1 MYMFN
6 CKNKDMDD
14 TKKFSNK
21 NSHIKIITSSLA
33 SNESDSITE
42 PVKISFPEIIKQGI
56 QRVENLVRFPNMEI
70 PEFLRDVFPAFK
82 EYLLFFEGLRQP
94 FFRYFFRIILPQL
107 DKFFVYLLGI
117 ELAPKRQLTVSE
129 AFDFLRVFPK
139 EIIRSIFDAY
149 NERVGLSVMPYSEV
163 VDAFEKDD
171 AYSFKCALANIESA
185 KLMETLWLYK
195 QMLLIATT
203 EKTLWPKFEHEMYHL
218 DVYEK
223 VHPSRLQEEQTESV
237 LYVDRWGNEDT
248 RKRDFPHS
256 LLGDYSFDKIKRGCF
271 IVTNGDKEFDLIAA
285 LVYQFVHRAC
295 PSSGYYNACF
305 NIEEDEEKFEHY
317 DCSWQ
322 QILDE
327 YLKNPE
333 NTNLRNLENLSY
345 DSYALAA
352 EDFYNYILLDSFHS
366 HSKMIAESKADVK
379 LGDTPIRKREKPL
392 RLDENFISKM
402 DSVYEKADF
411 NHYDKDIFYKCM
423 SDLYRIS
430 FVYNISNKFFTDGQ
444 NKNILRLINYSS
456 IFSELIIGDN
466 SLFNKMQNIYFIK
479 SNSIV
484 NDSKAT
490 KKLVND
496 KINHK
501 YEKTISKSPLI
512 KIYGKHKN
520 DRNLIAKNFRYIL
533 ETMYLYMTKQIEIDG
548 KEVASRLIDCSQ
560 EDFLYIFDAMPDKD
574 KCVVDKPVINWIG
587 GTKLD
592 MIGFV
597 YAYVFGE
604 NKEENKEENKKT
616 AKYKQ
621 LFLFNGKP
629 IKKLSDNRE
638 RANNYVDKWIK
649 IIKQCIE
656 IGNKKQTKRNR

>member
-411 NHYDKDIFYKCM
+411 NHYDKDIFYKCI

-520 DRNLIAKNFRYIL
+520 DRN
-533 ETMYLYMTKQIEIDG
+533 
-548 KEVASRLIDCSQ
+548 
-560 EDFLYIFDAMPDKD
+560 
-574 KCVVDKPVINWIG
+574 
-587 GTKLD
+587 KL
-592 MIGFV
+592 
-597 YAYVFGE
+597 
-604 NKEENKEENKKT
+604 K
-616 AKYKQ
+616 
-621 LFLFNGKP
+621 
-629 IKKLSDNRE
+629 
-638 RANNYVDKWIK
+638 
-649 IIKQCIE
+649 
-656 IGNKKQTKRNR
+656 

>member
-1 MYMFN
+1 
-6 CKNKDMDD
+6 MDD
-14 TKKFSNK
+14 TKEFSNK

-33 SNESDSITE
+33 NNESDSITE

-56 QRVENLVRFPNMEI
+56 QRVENLVRFPNLEI
-70 PEFLRDVFPAFK
+70 PVFLQDVFPAFK

-94 FFRYFFRIILPQL
+94 FFRHFFRIILPQL

-117 ELAPKRQLTVSE
+117 ELTPKKQLTVSE
-129 AFDFLRVFPK
+129 AFNFLRVFPK

-149 NERVGLSVMPYSEV
+149 NEWVGLSVVAYSEV

-171 AYSFKCALANIESA
+171 ADSFKCALANVESA
-185 KLMETLWLYK
+185 KLMEALWLYK
-195 QMLLIATT
+195 QMLLIAAT
-203 EKTLWPKFEHEMYHL
+203 EKTLWPKFEREMYHL

-223 VHPSRLQEEQTESV
+223 VHPSRLQDEPTESV

-327 YLKNPE
+327 YLKSPE
-333 NTNLRNLENLSY
+333 NINLRNLTNLSY
-345 DSYALAA
+345 DSYALTA

-392 RLDENFISKM
+392 RLDENFIRKV

-411 NHYDKDIFYKCM
+411 NHYDKDIFYKCII

-444 NKNILRLINYSS
+444 NKNILRLINYSP
-456 IFSELIIGDN
+456 IFAKLTIGSN
-466 SLFNKMQNIYFIK
+466 SLFDKIPNAHIANN
-479 SNSIV
+479 NSIK
-484 NDSKAT
+484 KASETENPDDQKDGNRRIRKSMLISEHGLHSSDTTNKSIVEKNT
-490 KKLVND
+490 KD
-496 KINHK
+496 
-501 YEKTISKSPLI
+501 
-512 KIYGKHKN
+512 
-520 DRNLIAKNFRYIL
+520 IL
-533 ETMYLYMTKQIEIDG
+533 EALYEFMTGNLEITIDG
-548 KEVASRLIDCSQ
+548 KEMGAQYIDCPKA
-560 EDFLYIFDAMPDKD
+560 DFLYIFSVKD
-574 KCVVDKPVINWIG
+574 KSISNEPVIKWKGDN
-587 GTKLD
+587 KSDLV
-592 MIGFV
+592 GFI
-597 YAYVFGE
+597 YAYVYPKEYINGEKDLRISKYEHLFSFGGKYTKGLSE
-604 NKEENKEENKKT
+604 NRTRANKYVDKRIEIIKECIKVGNKKT
-616 AKYKQ
+616 KEELQ
-621 LFLFNGKP
+621 LM
-629 IKKLSDNRE
+629 
-638 RANNYVDKWIK
+638 
-649 IIKQCIE
+649 
-656 IGNKKQTKRNR
+656 